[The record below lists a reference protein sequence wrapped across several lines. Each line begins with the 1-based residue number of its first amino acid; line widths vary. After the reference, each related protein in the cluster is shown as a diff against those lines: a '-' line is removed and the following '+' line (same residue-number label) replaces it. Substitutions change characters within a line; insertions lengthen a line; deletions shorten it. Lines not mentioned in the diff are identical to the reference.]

1 MSNPEDQDV
10 DVEFANAFNEG
21 EDGPGLTQEEGAPGA
36 EAGEEAPA
44 GDELAGDSGQASGG
58 APDAPG
64 VAVVLN
70 TETAPAEGSAPMTPE
85 EIEKERQRLKS
96 WEGRIKAREA
106 ELQAKPA
113 EAEGGQAA
121 DELED
126 VADAAKA
133 AGSTDLAQAAAA
145 AAEAVEAGEIS
156 PDEAVAQLAEDFG
169 EDFVK
174 MIRMVVAS
182 ETRKGVEPLAKKVD
196 DVASTVNNKAAEAHF
211 KAIATKHPDYAEIG
225 ESSEFADFIKSLPD
239 DVRGEAEQVAKA
251 GSKDEVIA
259 LLDAYKQSK
268 QAAATPGP
276 AEADTQ
282 AASQPAADELEGV
295 RSGGVRIPEKPAP
308 ASGDFESAWESF

>member
-21 EDGPGLTQEEGAPGA
+21 ESGPGLTQEEGDQVVTEGN
-36 EAGEEAPA
+36 EAPA
-44 GDELAGDSGQASGG
+44 GDELAGDAGQAAGG

-70 TETAPAEGSAPMTPE
+70 TETTPAEGAAAMTPE
-85 EIEKERQRLKS
+85 DIEKERQRLKS

-113 EAEGGQAA
+113 AADDGQAA
-121 DELED
+121 EELGD
-126 VADAAKA
+126 VADAANA

-174 MIRMVVAS
+174 MIRMVVAA

-196 DVASTVNNKAAEAHF
+196 DVASTVNSKEAEAHF
-211 KAIATKHPDYAEIG
+211 KAIAAKHPDYAEIG
-225 ESSEFADFIKSLPD
+225 QSGEFAAFIKGLPD

-276 AEADTQ
+276 ANADTP

-295 RSGGVRIPEKPAP
+295 RSGGVRIPEKPAV